1 MEVLELEEFYMIYD
15 ACQVIKDFA
24 DKVIATRKVDVIT
37 DFKVLKKYY
46 EFRKAVNGIEY
57 VYNHIHSLI
66 MDDDTFPDYL
76 KRDIYHYSKV
86 VFDTAFDEDVLGLD
100 RRLKWLQNYW
110 QVFKEQIQNSYRFQF
125 LNIEVKVTSI

>member
-100 RRLKWLQNYW
+100 NVELYSKKRFLNGYKA
-110 QVFKEQIQNSYRFQF
+110 VFSNAFILALVNRFQ
-125 LNIEVKVTSI
+125 E